1 MTLLI
6 DGSSLTLDALVAA
19 AGSGSS
25 RIELSTDACERVARA
40 RTVVEQW
47 VNESKVIY
55 GVTTGFGEF
64 ANVVIPPGEREN
76 LQENLILSH
85 AVGAGEL
92 LSSTAVRA
100 MMILRVNALAK
111 GHSGV
116 RLRTLQTL
124 CDVFNAGIV
133 PAVPSQGSVGSS
145 GDLVQLSHIA
155 LVLIGKGRC
164 LANGNATNAV
174 NMANTILAADALAA
188 HGIAPVRLQAKEG
201 LALINGTQMQCGVGS
216 LALHKALRMAD
227 LADVSGALTADVLR
241 STDRAYDARLH
252 ALRPHMGQ
260 QQSAERLRELMSSSA
275 LRESHRTND
284 TRVQDAYSIR
294 CMPQV
299 HGASRDALRY
309 VKSVFDIELNSV
321 TDNPLIFP
329 DDHDHVEGG
338 NFHGQP
344 LALALDFLAIAA
356 SELANIS
363 ERRIERMVNGAL
375 SNGLPRFLTQNG
387 GVQSGMMIAQYTAA
401 SIVSENK
408 VLAHPASVDSIPTS
422 ANQEDHNSMGS
433 IAANKALKVV
443 ENLQTVLA
451 IELLCAAQALD
462 FHRPLT
468 TSQTLERVHAVIRT
482 RVPFAQTDRILY
494 DDVSAVRELIE
505 SGALEAVLQ

>member
-1 MTLLI
+1 MILPI
-6 DGSSLTLDALVAA
+6 DGSSLTLEALVAA
-19 AGSGSS
+19 ARDTDA
-25 RIELSTDACERVARA
+25 RIELTDHARARVARA
-40 RTVVEQW
+40 RSVVEEW
-47 VNESKVIY
+47 ERDNKVIY

-92 LSSTAVRA
+92 LGDAAVRA

-116 RLRTLQTL
+116 RVDTLQTL
-124 CDVFNAGIV
+124 CDVFNAGII

-164 LANGNATNAV
+164 KQDGGLADSAD
-174 NMANTILAADALAA
+174 ILSA
-188 HGIAPVRLQAKEG
+188 HGIRPVRLQAKEG
-201 LALINGTQMQCGVGS
+201 LALINGTQMQCAVGS
-216 LALHKALRMAD
+216 LALHKAQRLAD
-227 LADVSGALTADVLR
+227 LADVCGAFSADVLR

-252 ALRPHMGQ
+252 ALRPYQGQ
-260 QQSAERLRELMSSSA
+260 QESAARLRGLMQGSA
-275 LRESHRTND
+275 VRESHRTND

-309 VKSVFDIELNSV
+309 VRSVFDVELNAV

-329 DDHDHVEGG
+329 EDGDHVEGG

-344 LALALDFLAIAA
+344 LALALDFMTIACA
-356 SELANIS
+356 ELANIS

-375 SNGLPRFLTQNG
+375 SNGLPRFLTRNG

-433 IAANKALKVV
+433 IAANKALRVV
-443 ENLQTVLA
+443 ENVQTVLA

-462 FHRPLT
+462 FLRPLT
-468 TSQTLERVHAVIRT
+468 TSATLERVHACIRT
-482 RVPFAQTDRILY
+482 RVPFAETDRILY
-494 DDVSAVRELIE
+494 DDVAAVRDLIE
-505 SGALEAVLQ
+505 SGVLEHAIAGE